1 MGEGYEPNPALKPD
15 ALFLEMLPH
24 VPSREMTP
32 ERKLQFLADGI
43 TFKGYIDFSGYAQD
57 VLWCG
62 DYKTSSRPWE
72 YGLTTPAEMRKD
84 EQVNIYSLANMLDFG
99 GDSNRARWIYAD
111 TSKNRFAFKTDV
123 DLSFTEVEDFMAD
136 NALPRARVMHSAAES
151 YTALVPSKDAPH
163 RTKLKVLNEIPC
175 DPEECGYRTRNC
187 GFKAHCKLFSATS
200 RVFTEATQETIIGE
214 NGMAE
219 SLKDLIARNKAKQA
233 ANAGQ
238 EPAEVVAAAT
248 PAETEALPP
257 ESKEALEGAV
267 EQRNLP
273 ANEQDLGRKA
283 AEKNAKE
290 AEKAAKEEAKAAKK
304 AAKEAKE
311 TGEVVNSV
319 LDLTE
324 ALKKALGAS
333 KIKVEFER

>member
-1 MGEGYEPNPALKPD
+1 MSDGYEPNPSLKPD

-24 VPSREMTP
+24 VPSRDMTS

-72 YGLTTPAEMRKD
+72 YGLTTPAEMLKD
-84 EQVNIYSLANMLDFG
+84 EQVNIYSLANMLDFRG
-99 GDSNRARWIYAD
+99 FTNRARWIYAD

-123 DLSFTEVEDFMAD
+123 DVSFTQAEDYMAD

-151 YTALVPSKDAPH
+151 YTALVPTKDAPH

-175 DPEECGYRTRNC
+175 NPEECGYRTRNC

-200 RVFTEATQETIIGE
+200 LIYSEANIKETIVGE
-214 NGMAE
+214 DGMAKTLAE
-219 SLKDLIARNKAKQA
+219 IIAENKARKA
-233 ANAGQ
+233 AAGE
-238 EPAEVVAAAT
+238 EPAAVVEAAT
-248 PAETEALPP
+248 PAEAEALPP
-257 ESKEALEGAV
+257 EHVEALESAV

-290 AEKAAKEEAKAAKK
+290 AEKAAKEEAKASKK
-304 AAKEAKE
+304 AAKETK
-311 TGEVVNSV
+311 GEVAAASGVV
-319 LDLTE
+319 DLLE
-324 ALKKALGAS
+324 ALKKALGSS
-333 KIKVEFER
+333 KVKVEIEL